1 MAEGFPISELREGKA
16 DVCRAILSSPPGMV
30 RHPQESVDAYVA
42 AADALP
48 MLVARMADG
57 EVAGFLALKFH
68 TAFAAEA
75 YVLGV
80 RREWHRKGVGKALFA
95 AAEEM
100 AGLRG
105 RRYLTVRTLAASHPD
120 PNYRNTRLFYE
131 ALGFEPIEVFPD
143 LWGAWNPCLLMLKR
157 VNSR

>member
-1 MAEGFPISELREGKA
+1 
-16 DVCRAILSSPPGMV
+16 
-30 RHPQESVDAYVA
+30 
-42 AADALP
+42 

-68 TAFAAEA
+68 TAVAAEA

-105 RRYLTVRTLAASHPD
+105 CRYLTVKTLAASHPD
-120 PNYRNTRLFYE
+120 PNYRNTRLYE
-131 ALGFEPIEVFPD
+131 ALGSRADRGVSGPLTTSRKSD
-143 LWGAWNPCLLMLKR
+143 LLMLKR
-157 VNSR
+157 VEFALTGEHTDEAVARAQVSLLE

>member
-16 DVCRAILSSPPGMV
+16 DVCRAILSSLPEWFGIP
-30 RHPQESVDAYVA
+30 ELVDAYVA

-68 TAFAAEA
+68 TAVAAEA

-105 RRYLTVRTLAASHPD
+105 CRYLTVKTLAASHPD

-157 VNSR
+157 VDSR